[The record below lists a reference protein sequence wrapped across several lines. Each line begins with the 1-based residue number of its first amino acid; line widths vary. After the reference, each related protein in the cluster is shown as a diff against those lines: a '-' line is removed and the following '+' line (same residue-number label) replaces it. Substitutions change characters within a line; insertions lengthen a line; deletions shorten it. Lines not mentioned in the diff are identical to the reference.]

1 MVKDTRTPQLTTT
14 TKRNAEE
21 STSLLLDE
29 PKMSE
34 WDAIYE
40 KIDQAINSLN
50 GALGQPTTTTTSTV
64 SPFTDIIDRLE
75 KKSAI
80 SLNILK
86 LQFK

>member
-21 STSLLLDE
+21 STSIIDE

-50 GALGQPTTTTTSTV
+50 GALGQPITTTTSTV
-64 SPFTDIIDRLE
+64 SPFTDIIDRFE
-75 KKSAI
+75 KKSA
-80 SLNILK
+80 K
-86 LQFK
+86 F

>member
-21 STSLLLDE
+21 SISSIDE

-50 GALGQPTTTTTSTV
+50 GALGQPITTTTSTTV
-64 SPFTDIIDRLE
+64 SPFTDIIDRFE
-75 KKSAI
+75 KKSA
-80 SLNILK
+80 K
-86 LQFK
+86 F